1 MLAEGMEGQILFMS
15 LKCTQTKKRLPQ
27 SLRSAA
33 RSENEGKIESQDS
46 RFFFFLLFVAQYQ
59 SYIQVNFIS
68 PQSAFVQRS
77 LKRQREE
84 RHTAMK
90 AKCINSPPILLLCC
104 DRLSNMQAHF
114 LCQRLDG
121 GSQERTPWV
130 SLSLPRSPQPFKL
143 KCKKNTIFLIFP
155 RDPDFTR
162 NHPPQSA
169 RVHPSPHR
177 LPASACVPSSRY
189 RIN

>member
-15 LKCTQTKKRLPQ
+15 LKCTQTKTFAPEPPRHSESP
-27 SLRSAA
+27 LR
-33 RSENEGKIESQDS
+33 NEEKIESQDS
-46 RFFFFLLFVAQYQ
+46 RFFLLFVAQYQ

-121 GSQERTPWV
+121 GSQERTPRV
-130 SLSLPRSPQPFKL
+130 SLSRPRSPPCLLF
-143 KCKKNTIFLIFP
+143 
-155 RDPDFTR
+155 
-162 NHPPQSA
+162 
-169 RVHPSPHR
+169 
-177 LPASACVPSSRY
+177 SSLLS
-189 RIN
+189 